1 MFNIVYIYYD
11 DVLDCGSYASDVI
24 EFPTYRKA
32 VKAFYES
39 VRNYNDE
46 PVNVSADF
54 KIKALDRFL
63 HGDLSF
69 TIKNQ
74 QGHIAFYTYNIFKAV
89 LRVNKENL
97 KLIGMMIRI
106 AYKSHAGLFQ
116 TFKFISGIKSFYQ
129 LKITE
134 KW

>member
-1 MFNIVYIYYD
+1 MFNIVYTYYD
-11 DVLDCGSYASDVI
+11 DVLDCGCYASDAI

-39 VRNYNDE
+39 VRNYRDE

-54 KIKALDRFL
+54 KIKTLDRFL
-63 HGDLSF
+63 HGDFSF
-69 TIKNQ
+69 TVKNQ

-97 KLIGMMIRI
+97 KLIGMMARI
-106 AYKSHAGLFQ
+106 AIKSRVGLFQ
-116 TFKFISGIKSFYQ
+116 ALKILSGIKSFYQ

-134 KW
+134 KY